1 MNGRPGAL
9 LGANIGKLSWS
20 CRQQSRSLGSR
31 APKIKASPNMYSI
44 PDSENMVFGTGTC
57 ILGQLRH
64 ISLVCY
70 WFPHQRSADDVRL
83 AQTWQYCP
91 LPSADWPSGNISKSG
106 RSAEKRFVP
115 LRQKKKHPVLTWEA
129 GRIRRIFGEI
139 TSTVLAGGQHLKD
152 RVPVSGFCRSPR
164 PWHPSKTTFPLSQD
178 LSVLSHSASALVLAL
193 VVSTCCSRWDFPSAS
208 PPRAGG
214 AAPSPEEILDRQANA
229 ARSQGARA
237 TIPWEN
243 HRLGS
248 WTHAH

>member
-9 LGANIGKLSWS
+9 LGANVGKLSWS

-31 APKIKASPNMYSI
+31 APKIKASPNMCSI
-44 PDSENMVFGTGTC
+44 PDSENMVFATGIC

-70 WFPHQRSADDVRL
+70 WFPHHRSANDVRL

-106 RSAEKRFVP
+106 LYAEKHFVP

-152 RVPVSGFCRSPR
+152 RFPVSGFLQIPPCLAPLQDHLSSVSGPLCSVPLSICTSTCVSCIYMLPAQGGTSSHLPPHQEQEAQPLPQKRYSTDRRTQHGPREHVPPSPG
-164 PWHPSKTTFPLSQD
+164 KTTD
-178 LSVLSHSASALVLAL
+178 
-193 VVSTCCSRWDFPSAS
+193 
-208 PPRAGG
+208 
-214 AAPSPEEILDRQANA
+214 
-229 ARSQGARA
+229 
-237 TIPWEN
+237 
-243 HRLGS
+243 
-248 WTHAH
+248 